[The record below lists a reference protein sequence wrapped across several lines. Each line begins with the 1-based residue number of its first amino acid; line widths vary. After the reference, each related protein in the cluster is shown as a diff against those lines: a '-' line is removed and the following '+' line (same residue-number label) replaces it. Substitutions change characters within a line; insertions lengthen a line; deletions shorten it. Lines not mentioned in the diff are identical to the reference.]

1 MCTLTLVPADQ
12 HLIITMNRDESIDR
26 SEGQPHKWMDS
37 DHPKRWFGT
46 DAATG
51 GSWFG
56 VNEYG
61 LAVALLNRY
70 QEHNPEALRSRGELI
85 PSLLGAT
92 SRAAAENL
100 LGAISWPLYDTLDI
114 FLIDHNGM
122 THTRWNGRC
131 TQRWYEP
138 PGPSLYTSASAALGT
153 ATLYRQRIFK
163 RHIASGPPSDPDR
176 LIDVHRTRCEERP
189 ALGLLMERP
198 GRHTKS
204 LCQVILGGS
213 HIHARYLTRND
224 LLEGLKPLWERV
236 PSKAGALQRGQPH
249 HFAI

>member
-1 MCTLTLVPADQ
+1 MCTLTLVPANQ
-12 HLIITMNRDESIDR
+12 QLIITMNRDESIAR
-26 SEGQPHKWMDS
+26 NEGQPHRWLDS

-46 DAATG
+46 DEATG

-70 QEHNPEALRSRGELI
+70 QEHNPEASHSRGELI
-85 PSLLGAT
+85 PSLLRAP
-92 SRAAAENL
+92 SRSAAEHQL
-100 LGAISWPLYDTLDI
+100 DTTAWPLYDTLDI

-122 THTRWNGRC
+122 THTQWDGRC

-138 PGPSLYTSASAALGT
+138 PGPSLYTSASAALAA
-153 ATLYRQRIFK
+153 ATLYRQRIFR
-163 RHIASGPPSDPDR
+163 RHLTSGPPFDPDR
-176 LIDVHRTRCEERP
+176 LINVHRTRCAERP

-204 LCQVILGGS
+204 LCQAVLGDN
-213 HIHARYLTRND
+213 HIHARYFTRSD
-224 LLEGLKPLWERV
+224 LLEGGKPTWERV
-236 PSKAGALQRGQPH
+236 PSKASIGAQ
-249 HFAI
+249 